1 MPPVVYVCEGLA
13 VVAEDPS
20 PKSQAYEAIVPS
32 GSDEPVPL
40 NEMATG
46 AWPDVAEVVN
56 DAVGATFGAA
66 TVIVLVIVPVAP
78 WLSVTVRR
86 AVKVPPVV

>member
-1 MPPVVYVCEGLA
+1 MPSE
-13 VVAEDPS
+13 
-20 PKSQAYEAIVPS
+20 
-32 GSDEPVPL
+32 SDEPVPL
-40 NEMATG
+40 NEIACG
-46 AWPDVAEVVN
+46 AMPELAEVVN

-66 TVIVLVIVPVAP
+66 TVMVLVIVPVAP